1 MDFEFKNEIN
11 LMEPGTFMKVNRE
24 QFLFY
29 MDVSGFS
36 GYIRDGSY
44 WIKYKFLKEHAAEP

>member
-1 MDFEFKNEIN
+1 MNEFENEIN
-11 LMEPGTFMKVNRE
+11 LMEPGTFMKVGRE
-24 QFLFY
+24 QFVFY
-29 MDVSGFS
+29 MDVKGFS